1 MTSFLIGL
9 HAALGELG
17 AIAFLW
23 VLIELI
29 NPSPERIKRA
39 KLVALIGVVFLFLS
53 WFTGGYYYV
62 NIYGNNVKPLIKE
75 GPFPWAHSIV
85 TETKEHVFLFLPF
98 LAILNYAAIK
108 KYEKELVNDKKIR
121 NPVKILS
128 LLISLLAFIMALMGY
143 LISSGARSAL
153 EVLA

>member
-1 MTSFLIGL
+1 MGFNR
-9 HAALGELG
+9 
-17 AIAFLW
+17 AF
-23 VLIELI
+23 

-108 KYEKELVNDKKIR
+108 KYEKELVNDKKLEIQLR
-121 NPVKILS
+121 F
-128 LLISLLAFIMALMGY
+128 LAY
-143 LISSGARSAL
+143 
-153 EVLA
+153 